1 MEIFSTCSVVSTLV
15 TTPVIAYRPIAIN
28 LRLVGLGYLSKTRP
42 ALCLGWISL
51 TTTRSPSY
59 FIPCWV
65 QRFIRF
71 LRKLGAKYMFFGRCP
86 YLLSCLCLKFG
97 IPWLRIGVPSQ
108 TPLFFPSAGVLY
120 PIVFVARILFA
131 SCNLFFFTVSIP
143 FLRLGRAKRIYQLV
157 KTWVWL
163 GDLMYDMRMFTLD
176 RVEKIMVCGLSWRVR
191 MAIPHKGWLYQNS
204 TASSWLSTSACCNSS
219 WHKWEGEF
227 MSGLIP
233 YVDSESSEGFLLCLC
248 FSSRKTWIRE
258 GAPVTSTIIS

>member
-15 TTPVIAYRPIAIN
+15 TTPVIGYRPITID
-28 LRLVGLGYLSKTRP
+28 LWLVGLGYLSKTRP

-86 YLLSCLCLKFG
+86 CLLSCLCSMTQDWCAL
-97 IPWLRIGVPSQ
+97 PNP
-108 TPLFFPSAGVLY
+108 PLFSIGWGIISHCVCGKDIVCIMQPFFLY
-120 PIVFVARILFA
+120 RFNTL
-131 SCNLFFFTVSIP
+131 
-143 FLRLGRAKRIYQLV
+143 LRHGRAKRIYQLV

-163 GDLMYDMRMFTLD
+163 GDLMYNMRMFTLD

-191 MAIPHKGWLYQNS
+191 MAIPHKGWLCQNS

-233 YVDSESSEGFLLCLC
+233 YVDSESSEGFLLSL
-248 FSSRKTWIRE
+248 FFK
-258 GAPVTSTIIS
+258 